1 MTEKRELIVRNTI
14 ELLNQQGYAGL
25 TISQIARAS
34 GIGKGTVYEYFDS
47 KESLI
52 LESIAAYA
60 KAQCQAICAPLPQA
74 SLAQAV
80 YALVLRL
87 CDLFENKMAFFS
99 VFFGLLQ
106 QGAPKEL
113 VRRASCEI
121 IAPLKDEYVQFVE
134 QLCRQAVERGEL
146 PALPDNFTITYI
158 SVGLASYV
166 SMQFH
171 SGLQATLT
179 HDAMARRCTEMVLC
193 QLGLAKGT
201 SHAG

>member
-1 MTEKRELIVRNTI
+1 MTEKRELIVRTTI
-14 ELLNQQGYAGL
+14 DLLNQQGYAGL

-60 KAQCQAICAPLPQA
+60 KAQCEAICAPLPQA
-74 SLAQAV
+74 SLAEAV

-113 VRRASCEI
+113 MRRASCEI
-121 IAPLKDEYVQFVE
+121 IAPLKERYVQFVE
-134 QLCRQAVERGEL
+134 QLCRQAVDRGEL
-146 PALPDNFTITYI
+146 SALPDDFTTAYI
-158 SVGLASYV
+158 SIGLASYV

-171 SGLQATLT
+171 PGMQAALP
-179 HDAMARRCTEMVLC
+179 HVGMARRCTGMVLR
-193 QLGLAKGT
+193 QLGLPEGT